1 VNDERNPAQRG
12 GIAYAPV
19 SNAYLSPDE
28 LWRLTLYKWRYTLE
42 SDGFSRDQAAHLLF
56 LRWLHSRGAARS

>member
-1 VNDERNPAQRG
+1 MNDERGQAQRG
-12 GIAYAPV
+12 GIAYAP
-19 SNAYLSPDE
+19 NAHAYLTADE

-56 LRWLHSRGAARS
+56 LRWLHSRAAARP